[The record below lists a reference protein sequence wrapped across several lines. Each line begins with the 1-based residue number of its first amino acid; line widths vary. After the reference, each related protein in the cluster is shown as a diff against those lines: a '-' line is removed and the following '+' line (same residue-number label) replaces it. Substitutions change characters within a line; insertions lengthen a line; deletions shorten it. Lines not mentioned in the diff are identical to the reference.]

1 MVGELACAP
10 TRPWGLGTTG
20 PAAGTVPVATEMLQ
34 PGDRILFYTDGVV
47 DARDPGDTEFGVDR
61 LTELAAQ
68 RATEE
73 RSPEETVRRL
83 VAAVVAHRGD
93 DDLADDASLVLVE
106 WDGPVP

>member
-1 MVGELACAP
+1 
-10 TRPWGLGTTG
+10 
-20 PAAGTVPVATEMLQ
+20 MLQ

-61 LTELAAQ
+61 PTELAAQ